1 MWTAA
6 APPEGFVWGYDSRS
20 TTENYEQWVAWSESP
35 TPPPTEEGVPSVGEI
50 VLSWYDSG
58 IRITDEASETPE
70 PTETSPHST
79 ADTADVAEIRAAAE
93 LYRLSAAEAVS
104 YLEGETSA
112 LLAAGVKPSRI
123 AAALKVV
130 VTAAA
135 KEQEPPAAVDG
146 AAATEKVWPRRGG
159 APTYH
164 PKRPVRK
171 VAAASAGANS
181 ISVAE
186 ACTFLAMNPNVSF
199 ERKKSFLLSKG
210 VSTFTIAQAACTASN
225 AALVL

>member
-1 MWTAA
+1 VVRIADAA
-6 APPEGFVWGYDSRS
+6 TDGGGSAERRRDCAELVRLGHPHYGRGLR
-20 TTENYEQWVAWSESP
+20 
-35 TPPPTEEGVPSVGEI
+35 
-50 VLSWYDSG
+50 DSG
-58 IRITDEASETPE
+58 TDEN
-70 PTETSPHST
+70 SPHST

-171 VAAASAGANS
+171 VAAASAGASS